1 MLIIAFGD
9 IHDEP
14 PMAGRIPGL
23 AEADYLVLTGDL
35 TLWGGQREARAVLD
49 ALSDLHPR
57 IYAQI
62 GNMDKPQVDTM
73 LSEMGINLNGSGV
86 RLGEVGLL
94 GVGGSNI
101 TPFGTPSEFSEEVL
115 EERLWKA
122 YEEVKDAPFKVLF
135 SHTPPADTRLDRIRD
150 GSHVGSQAVRRFLEE
165 ADCNACICGH
175 IHEAVGT
182 DLLGRT
188 VLINPGMVAAGGYAR
203 VEYDGKQLS
212 ASLERC

>member
-14 PMAGRIPGL
+14 NMAGRIPGL

-35 TLWGGQREARAVLD
+35 TLWGGRREARAVLD
-49 ALSDLHPR
+49 VLKELHPR

-62 GNMDKPQVDTM
+62 GNMDKAPVDTL
-73 LSEMGINLNGSGV
+73 LSEMEINLNGRGV

-94 GVGGSNI
+94 GLGGSNI

-122 YEEVKDAPFKVLF
+122 FAEVKEAPLKVLF
-135 SHTPPADTRLDRIRD
+135 SHTPPANTRLDRIRG
-150 GSHVGSQAVRRFLEE
+150 GSHVGSLAVRRFLEQT
-165 ADCNACICGH
+165 DCNLCICGH

-182 DLLGRT
+182 DLLGGT
-188 VLINPGMVAAGGYAR
+188 ILINPGMLAAGGYVR
-203 VEYDGKQLS
+203 VESDGKQLS
-212 ASLERC
+212 ASLERF